1 MPPRPGLPSL
11 AGALAG
17 PARRL
22 GAALRRVAIEG
33 RPAPPDGLGALKVA
47 AIDRACDLVA
57 ARSLADL
64 GGVWAVDG
72 GYAFHA
78 AARPAVTRVALVD
91 EDFTSTVVERAGRD
105 GVVELVGGN
114 FGDPAIAAR
123 VGEVDIVLLFDVLLH
138 QVRPDWDDVL
148 DLYAARTRCF
158 VIVQPTYAEAG
169 PAVRLL
175 DLGVESYLALV
186 PDVPIHQEALARLDE
201 PNERRGKPW
210 RDVHD
215 IWQWG
220 IGDAA
225 LRAKLGALGFELA
238 HHESAGRWRGL
249 EHFDDSAY
257 VFVRPGARG

>member
-1 MPPRPGLPSL
+1 MPARPGLPSL

-22 GAALRRVAIEG
+22 GAALK
-33 RPAPPDGLGALKVA
+33 RPAVPSEAGLGALKLA
-47 AIDRACDLVA
+47 AIDRACELVA
-57 ARSLADL
+57 AASVADL

-78 AARPAVTRVALVD
+78 ARRPGVDRVALVD
-91 EDFTSTVVERAGRD
+91 EDFTATVTARAAAD
-105 GVVELVGGN
+105 PAVELVGGN

-123 VGEVDIVLLFDVLLH
+123 VGAVDVVLLFDVLLH
-138 QVRPDWDDVL
+138 QVRPDWDDIL

-158 VIVQPTYAEAG
+158 VIVQPTYAGDG

-175 DLGVESYLALV
+175 DLGVDRYLASV
-186 PDVPIHQEALARLDE
+186 PDVPIHHEALARLDE
-201 PNERRGKPW
+201 LNARRGRPW

-220 IGDAA
+220 ITEAA
-225 LRAKLGALGFELA
+225 LRSKLDALGFDAA
-238 HHESAGRWRGL
+238 HHESPGSWRGL
-249 EHFDDSAY
+249 ADFDDAAY
-257 VFVRPGARG
+257 VFVRRG